1 MLLRR
6 KILKLFGLS
15 ILFVS
20 LPYQFLR
27 SATKKIINPD
37 LTKTQK
43 DIMFNEGTERPFT
56 SELLKEKRDGFY
68 HCANCGAKLFSSKA
82 KFDSGTGWPSFSEA
96 LPGALLMC

>member
-43 DIMFNEGTERPFT
+43 DIMFNAVSYTHLTLPT
-56 SELLKEKRDGFY
+56 SG
-68 HCANCGAKLFSSKA
+68 
-82 KFDSGTGWPSFSEA
+82 
-96 LPGALLMC
+96 

>member
-6 KILKLFGLS
+6 KILKLLGLS

-20 LPYQFLR
+20 LPYQFLK

-37 LTKTQK
+37 LSKAQK

-68 HCANCGAKLFSSKA
+68 HCANCGAKLFSSNK
-82 KFDSGTGWPSFSEA
+82 KFFEKFPKKKTVSE
-96 LPGALLMC
+96 